1 MSFDT
6 LKKEDLLKIADDYG
20 VDVKPSDTKAVIIA
34 AFAEDGVNWE
44 DVAKM
49 DKTVAEIDAGIKEE
63 QAEKD
68 AAEKATQPKALL
80 KMLRAN
86 GTFEI
91 RGYVFKREHPFA
103 LVAEDDAEFIVENDP
118 EGFRY
123 ATPKEAQAFYG

>member
-34 AFAEDGVNWE
+34 AFAEDGVTWD

-49 DKTVAEIDAGIKEE
+49 DNTVAEIDAELKEDK
-63 QAEKD
+63 AEKD
-68 AAEKATQPKALL
+68 AAEKAKQPKALL

-91 RGYVFKREHPFA
+91 RGYTFKREHPFA
-103 LVAEDDAEFIVENDP
+103 LVAEEDAEFITENDP

>member
-1 MSFDT
+1 MSFET

-34 AFAEDGVNWE
+34 AFAEDGVNWD
-44 DVAKM
+44 DVAKT
-49 DKTVAEIDAGIKEE
+49 DKTIAEIDADLKETE
-63 QAEKD
+63 TAK
-68 AAEKATQPKALL
+68 AAEAKEQLPKQLVR
-80 KMLRAN
+80 MLRAN
-86 GTFEI
+86 GTYEI

-118 EGFRY
+118 SGFRY

>member
-34 AFAEDGVNWE
+34 AFVEDGVNWD
-44 DVAKM
+44 DVAKV
-49 DKTVAEIDAGIKEE
+49 DKTVAELDSQIKEE
-63 QAEKD
+63 QAEQV
-68 AAEKATQPKALL
+68 AADKAAQPKALL

-86 GTFEI
+86 GTYEI

-103 LVAEDDAEFIVENDP
+103 LIADDDAEFIVENDP
-118 EGFRY
+118 AGFRY
-123 ATPKEAQAFYG
+123 ATPKEAQAIYG

>member
-6 LKKEDLLKIADDYG
+6 LKKEDLLKIADEYG
-20 VDVKPSDTKAVIIA
+20 VDVKPTDTKAVIIA
-34 AFAEDGVNWE
+34 AFAEDGVSWE

-49 DKTVAEIDAGIKEE
+49 DKTVAEKDAELKED

-68 AAEKATQPKALL
+68 AVEKSKLPKSLL
-80 KMLRAN
+80 KMIRAN
-86 GTFEI
+86 GTYEI
-91 RGYVFKREHPFA
+91 RGYTFKREHPFA

-118 EGFRY
+118 DGFRY

>member
-34 AFAEDGVNWE
+34 AFAEDGVTWD

-49 DKTVAEIDAGIKEE
+49 DNTVAEIDAEIKEE
-63 QAEKD
+63 QAEK
-68 AAEKATQPKALL
+68 AAEEKKNQPTVLVR
-80 KMLRAN
+80 MLRAN
-86 GTFEI
+86 GTYEI
-91 RGYVFKREHPFA
+91 RGYTFKREHPFA
-103 LVAEDDAEFIVENDP
+103 LVAEDDAEVIVENDP
-118 EGFRY
+118 AGFRY